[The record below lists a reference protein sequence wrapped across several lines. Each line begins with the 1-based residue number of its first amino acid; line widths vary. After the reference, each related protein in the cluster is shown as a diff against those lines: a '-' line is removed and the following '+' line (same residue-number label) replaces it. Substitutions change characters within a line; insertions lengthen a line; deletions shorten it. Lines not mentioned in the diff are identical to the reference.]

1 MKQGHEKRRIMW
13 IMEELA
19 AHWRTAAFK
28 HGAALMLW
36 PWALCFFSR
45 LLLCYSQSS
54 IAGNCQLRRPWD
66 GDDGWNTQKDT
77 QHLSHRLQWATV
89 VRWSEDNCWN
99 TCSTLLVTCG
109 PLSVSWSL
117 SKACTEYDTYT
128 HTSTHTLTHSHH
140 SSCAF
145 KHSRFL
151 HAFPHTYGFFFKIFL
166 ILSLCGFFEL
176 WPN

>member
-1 MKQGHEKRRIMW
+1 MW

-19 AHWRTAAFK
+19 AHRRAAAFK
-28 HGAALMLW
+28 HVAALMLW
-36 PWALCFFSR
+36 PWALCF
-45 LLLCYSQSS
+45 LAGCYLCYSQSS
-54 IAGNCQLRRPWD
+54 IAGNCQLQRPWD
-66 GDDGWNTQKDT
+66 GDDGWNIQKDT

-89 VRWSEDNCWN
+89 VSSSEDNCWN

-151 HAFPHTYGFFFKIFL
+151 HAFPHTYVFKIFS
-166 ILSLCGFFEL
+166 ILPLCGFFGLYWL